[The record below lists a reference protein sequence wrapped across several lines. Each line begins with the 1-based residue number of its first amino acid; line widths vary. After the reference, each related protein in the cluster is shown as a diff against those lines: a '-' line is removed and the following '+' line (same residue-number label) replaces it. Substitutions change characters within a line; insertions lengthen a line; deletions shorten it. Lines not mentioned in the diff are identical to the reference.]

1 MNRFVRRMAWRE
13 TRGSRRR
20 LLLLTGAIAVGVAAL
35 VAVNSFAANLRESV
49 TQQAQTLLGAD
60 LSISSRR
67 EFSPRV
73 AALLDTLVAPD
84 PARGRAPGRKATVVS
99 FAAMGYVK
107 RTEGVR
113 LVQVAAVEPGYPF
126 YGTIRTDPDGAWS
139 ELQEGGRVLVD
150 PSLLTAL
157 DAGIGDTLA
166 LGESRFVISATVLN
180 QPGNVAV
187 AASFSP
193 RVFIAAADVAATGL
207 LRFGSR
213 VEYEAFLELAD
224 PDRATA
230 ISEKYRPILR
240 AERTRIRSVK
250 ENRSDLTAA
259 LTQLSDYLGLVALIA
274 LLLGGMGVASAV
286 HVFIRQK
293 LDTIAVLR
301 CLGAGTRQL
310 FGIYLLQALAM
321 GALGSL
327 IGAGLGGALQ
337 QVLPLVLADLL
348 PVDVRV
354 RLDPGAVA
362 LGVGVGIWVA
372 GVFALLPLLG
382 IRRVSPL
389 VTLRRDVE
397 LLRRRRDPARLLA
410 ALALAGSIG
419 ALAVLQAGGLREG
432 AGFAAGTG
440 AAVLLLWLA
449 SLGMIRGVRRWFPSR
464 WPYVWRQGLA
474 NLYRPANQT
483 VTVVLSLG
491 FGTFLLSTLFLVQH
505 NLLRDLRVWG
515 EGGQPNLGFI
525 DIQPDQRE
533 GVLELLRAEGIASP
547 EAVPMIP
554 MRISSV
560 KGEPVVLGPPGGS
573 GAADGDGAADG
584 PRDDSDADDSRDD
597 PGARPGWAFRHE
609 YRSTYRDTLVDSE
622 TLVEGEWW
630 DGPMPSAAG
639 PVDVSLALD
648 IARELDVTVGDEIV
662 WDVQG
667 VRLASR
673 VANLRRV
680 DWARFEPNFFAV
692 FRGGVLDEAPQF
704 FVTLV
709 RVEDPA
715 TRGLLQRRTAERY
728 PNVSSLD
735 LSRLQTLL
743 DDILSRVAL
752 AVRFMAGFSLATG
765 AVVLV
770 GAIATTRFQ
779 RVREAVLL
787 KTLGATRRQVLRVF
801 FAEYAALGLLSAGM
815 AVALSAA
822 AGWVLSR
829 FVFETSYALPYGAL
843 AALLGAIVLLTV
855 GIGLGNSLDILRRTP
870 LDVLRSD

>member
-1 MNRFVRRMAWRE
+1 MDRFVRRMAWRE
-13 TRGSRRR
+13 TRGSRRL
-20 LLLLTGAIAVGVAAL
+20 LLLLTGAVAVGVAAL
-35 VAVNSFAANLRESV
+35 VAVNSFAENLRESV

-60 LSISSRR
+60 LSIASRQA
-67 EFSPRV
+67 FSPRV
-73 AALLDTLVAPD
+73 AALLDTLVALD
-84 PARGRAPGRKATVVS
+84 PPRGQERGRKAMVVS
-99 FAAMGYVK
+99 FAGMAYVP

-113 LVQVAAVEPGYPF
+113 LAQVAAVEPGYPF
-126 YGTIRTDPDGAWS
+126 YGMIRTDPDGAWS

-157 DAGIGDTLA
+157 DARIGDTLA
-166 LGESRFVISATVLN
+166 LGESRFVISATVLS

-187 AASFSP
+187 AATFSP
-193 RVFIAAADVAATGL
+193 RVFIAAADLAATGL

-213 VEYEAFLELAD
+213 VEYEAFVHLAD

-230 ISEKYRPILR
+230 LSEKYRPILR
-240 AERTRIRSVK
+240 AERTRIRSVE
-250 ENRSDLTAA
+250 ENRSDLTEA
-259 LTQLSDYLGLVALIA
+259 LTLLSNYLGLVALIA
-274 LLLGGMGVASAV
+274 LLLGGLGVASAV

-301 CLGAGTRQL
+301 CVGATTRQL
-310 FGIYLLQALAM
+310 FAIYLLQAFAL

-327 IGAGLGGALQ
+327 IGAGIGAALQ

-348 PVDVRV
+348 PVDVQV
-354 RLDPGAVA
+354 RLDPGAVV

-372 GVFALLPLLG
+372 AVFAFLPLLR
-382 IRRVSPL
+382 IRQVSPL

-397 LLRRRRDPARLLA
+397 PARRRRDTARLLA

-419 ALAVLQAGGLREG
+419 ALAVLQAGGLRDG
-432 AGFAAGTG
+432 IGFTAG
-440 AAVLLLWLA
+440 AAVAILLLWLA
-449 SLGMIRGVRRWFPSR
+449 SLGTIRGIRRWFPNR

-483 VTVVLSLG
+483 VAVVLSLG

-505 NLLRDLRVWG
+505 NLLRDLRVDG

-533 GVLELLRAEGIASP
+533 GVLDLLRAEGVAAP

-560 KGEPVVLGPPGGS
+560 NGEPVVLGRSSRS
-573 GAADGDGAADG
+573 GVGEADASGDDF
-584 PRDDSDADDSRDD
+584 DADDDA
-597 PGARPGWAFRHE
+597 ARPGWAFRHE

-622 TLVEGEWW
+622 TVVEGAWW
-630 DGPMPSAAG
+630 DGPNPSADG
-639 PVDVSLALD
+639 TVDVSLSVD
-648 IARELDVTVGDEIV
+648 IASELGVTVGDEIV

-667 VRLASR
+667 VRITSR
-673 VANLRRV
+673 VVNLREV
-680 DWARFEPNFFAV
+680 DWVRFEPNFFAV
-692 FRGGVLDEAPQF
+692 FRGGVLERAPQF
-704 FVTLV
+704 YVSLV
-709 RVEDPA
+709 RVDDPLV
-715 TRGLLQRRTAERY
+715 RGALQRRTAERY
-728 PNVSSLD
+728 PNVTSLD
-735 LSRLQTLL
+735 LSSLQALL
-743 DDILSRVAL
+743 DDILNRVAL

-770 GAIATTRFQ
+770 GAIASTRFQ

-787 KTLGATRRQVLRVF
+787 KTLGATRRQVLCVF
-801 FAEYAALGLLSAGM
+801 LAEYAALGLLSAGM
-815 AVALSAA
+815 AVALSSV

-829 FVFETSYALPYGAL
+829 FVFETSYALPYPAL
-843 AALLGAIVLLTV
+843 AGLLATIVLLTV
-855 GIGLGNSLDILRRTP
+855 SIGVGNSLDILRRTP
-870 LDVLRSD
+870 LDVLRND